1 LTKIESLVAVIAK
14 DKLAIDS
21 LCDGITALGKSL
33 AAALKADK
41 GSR

>member
-1 LTKIESLVAVIAK
+1 MIVK
-14 DKLAIDS
+14 DKVVIDS